1 MTTAYT
7 HHTPL
12 TVKVTNIHKQA
23 ADKTATAQQ
32 LKAREP
38 FSESVRAISSARL

>member
-1 MTTAYT
+1 MITAYT

-23 ADKTATAQQ
+23 AGIDSDTTTT
-32 LKAREP
+32 
-38 FSESVRAISSARL
+38 ESTRTFQRKRSGN